1 MPRAARKRSQTG
13 IYHVMLRGINK
24 QNIFEDEEDYSKF
37 VQVLEHCKDISEYKI
52 YAYCLMGNHLHLLIH
67 VQKEGL
73 EQIFKRIGASYV
85 YWFNWKYK
93 RSGHL
98 FQDRYKSEPVED
110 DSYFLTVLRYI
121 HQNPVKAKMCK
132 KVDEYKWCGYND
144 YIYQNG
150 ITDTAFVLGIFND
163 DYKKAKELFINYNN
177 EQNDDICLEINEKFR
192 MTDDEARKIIY
203 KISKAKS
210 VSEFQIIEI
219 KKRNVII
226 KKLKEQGISIRQI
239 ARLTGVSFG
248 IIRKT

>member
-1 MPRAARKRSQTG
+1 
-13 IYHVMLRGINK
+13 MLRGINK

-37 VQVLEHCKDISEYKI
+37 VQVLRHCKDISKYKI
-52 YAYCLMGNHLHLLIH
+52 YAYCLMGNHLHLLLQ

-121 HQNPVKAKMCK
+121 HQNPLKAKMCK
-132 KVDEYKWCGYND
+132 KIDEYKWSSYND
-144 YIYQNG
+144 YIKQNG
-150 ITDTAFVLGIFND
+150 ITDTSFALGIFNED
-163 DYKKAKELFINYNN
+163 EEKAKELFINYNN
-177 EQNDDICLEINEKFR
+177 EQNDDKCLEINEEFR

-203 KISKAKS
+203 KCSKAKS
-210 VSEFQIIEI
+210 VSEFQIIEM
-219 KKRNVII
+219 KKRNDII
-226 KKLKEQGISIRQI
+226 KKLKEQGLSIRQI
-239 ARLTGVSFG
+239 ERLTGISFG
-248 IIRKT
+248 IIRKI